1 LTLLEVQGISKSFA
15 GLRALHSVSLEVERG
30 SIVGLIGPNG
40 AGKTTLFNVIAG
52 VMKPDEGRVVLDGT
66 DVTGWPAH
74 RVAHLGIGRTFQLMK
89 PFDSLS
95 VLENVTVATLQRHRK
110 RKDAR
115 EAAMGVIER
124 VGLQRWADGR
134 ASVLSTAGYKRLE
147 LAKALGLEPSLLL
160 LDEVLAGLVPSE
172 RDRVLELL
180 REIRGE
186 GVTMLL
192 VEHVM
197 SAVMSLSDRVQVL
210 HHGEMLASGTP
221 EEVTKDPRVIEAYLG
236 DEDHQDH
243 HADA

>member
-1 LTLLEVQGISKSFA
+1 MTLLEVRGVSKSFA
-15 GLRALHSVSLEVERG
+15 GLKALQDVSLEVERG

-52 VMKPDEGRVVLDGT
+52 VINPDEGRVILDGT

-95 VLENVTVATLQRHRK
+95 VLDNVTVATLQRHRN

-115 EAAMGVIER
+115 EAAMGVVER
-124 VGLQRWADGR
+124 VGLERWADDK

-147 LAKALGLEPSLLL
+147 LAKALGLDPSLLL

-172 RDRVLELL
+172 RERVLELL

-197 SAVMSLSDRVQVL
+197 SAVMSLSDHVQVL

-221 EEVTKDPRVIEAYLG
+221 EEVTKNPRVIEAYLG
-236 DEDHQDH
+236 DEEP

>member
-1 LTLLEVQGISKSFA
+1 MTLLEVRNVSKSFA
-15 GLRALHSVSLEVERG
+15 GLKALQDVSLDVEEG

-52 VMKPDEGRVVLDGT
+52 VMSPDEGRVVFDGT

-74 RVAHLGIGRTFQLMK
+74 RVAPLGLGRTFQLMK
-89 PFDSLS
+89 PFESLS
-95 VLENVTVATLQRHRK
+95 VLENVTVATLQRHRN
-110 RKDAR
+110 RKEAR
-115 EAAMGVIER
+115 EAAMAVVER
-124 VGLQRWADGR
+124 VGLERWADRR

-172 RDRVLELL
+172 RDKVVGLL

-197 SAVMSLSDRVQVL
+197 SAVMALSDRVLVL

-221 EEVTKDPRVIEAYLG
+221 DEVTNDPRVIEAYLG
-236 DEDHQDH
+236 DEEQ

>member
-1 LTLLEVQGISKSFA
+1 VTLLEVRGVSKSFA
-15 GLRALHSVSLEVERG
+15 GLKALQNVSLGVERG

-40 AGKTTLFNVIAG
+40 AGKTTLFNVIVG
-52 VMKPDEGRVVLDGT
+52 VMKPDEGRVVFDGT
-66 DVTGWPAH
+66 DVTGWPAY

-95 VLENVTVATLQRHRK
+95 VLDNVTVATLHRHRD
-110 RKDAR
+110 RKEAR
-115 EAAMGVIER
+115 EAAMEVVER
-124 VGLQRWADGR
+124 VGLAQWADKK

-172 RDRVLELL
+172 RDKVVELL
-180 REIRGE
+180 REIRRE

-197 SAVMSLSDRVQVL
+197 SAVMALSDHIQVL

-236 DEDHQDH
+236 DEEQ
-243 HADA
+243 HAGS

>member
-1 LTLLEVQGISKSFA
+1 MTLLEVNGVSKSFA
-15 GLRALHSVSLEVERG
+15 GLKALRDVSLQVEAG
-30 SIVGLIGPNG
+30 GIVGLIGPNG

-52 VMKPDEGRVVLDGT
+52 VMNPDEGRVIFDGT

-74 RVAHLGIGRTFQLMK
+74 RVARLGVGRTFQLMK

-95 VLENVTVATLQRHRK
+95 VLDNVTVATLQRHRA
-110 RKDAR
+110 RKAAR
-115 EAAMGVIER
+115 EAAMEIVER
-124 VGLQRWADGR
+124 VGLGQWADKN

-172 RDRVLELL
+172 RDKVVELL
-180 REIRGE
+180 REIRQE
-186 GVTMLL
+186 GVTMLF

-197 SAVMSLSDRVQVL
+197 SAVMALSDHVQVL

-236 DEDHQDH
+236 DEEQ
-243 HADA
+243 HAGA

>member
-1 LTLLEVQGISKSFA
+1 MTLLEVQGVSKSFA
-15 GLRALHSVSLEVERG
+15 GLKALQDVSLEVEAG
-30 SIVGLIGPNG
+30 NIVGLIGPNG

-52 VMKPDEGRVVLDGT
+52 VMNPDEGRVIFDGT
-66 DVTGWPAH
+66 DITESPAH

-95 VLENVTVATLQRHRK
+95 VLDNVTVATLQRHRK
-110 RKDAR
+110 RKEAR
-115 EAAMGVIER
+115 EAAMEVVER
-124 VGLQRWADGR
+124 VGLERWADDK

-147 LAKALGLEPSLLL
+147 LARALGLGPSLLL

-172 RDRVLELL
+172 RDKVLKLL
-180 REIRGE
+180 REIRNE

-197 SAVMSLSDRVQVL
+197 SAVMALSDHIQVL

-236 DEDHQDH
+236 DEEQ